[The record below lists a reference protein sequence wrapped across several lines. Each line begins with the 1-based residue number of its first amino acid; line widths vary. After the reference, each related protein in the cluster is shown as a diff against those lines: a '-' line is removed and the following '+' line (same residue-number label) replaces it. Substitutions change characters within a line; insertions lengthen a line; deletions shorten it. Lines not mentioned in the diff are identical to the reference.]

1 MKYLHLLLLH
11 TDYKGVL
18 TLSPCP
24 WILTKLM
31 FRIPYYSHSQ
41 SMGWGALVGP
51 EYAALFQ
58 FEIMSSYIN
67 SFNYMNSEL
76 NPVIEG
82 G

>member
-1 MKYLHLLLLH
+1 
-11 TDYKGVL
+11 
-18 TLSPCP
+18 
-24 WILTKLM
+24 M

>member
-1 MKYLHLLLLH
+1 
-11 TDYKGVL
+11 
-18 TLSPCP
+18 
-24 WILTKLM
+24 
-31 FRIPYYSHSQ
+31 
-41 SMGWGALVGP
+41 MGWGALVGP

-82 G
+82 GWFVIFSLPSPKFTALTVY